1 MAAVPLLL
9 DWGRPSLLFLV
20 VATMV
25 LAYAVF
31 SLVGFGSALL
41 ASPPLA
47 AVMPVAQVIP
57 LLATLDCAGATSR
70 GFRAYRSVDRK
81 ELGHLLPSML
91 VGQIAGV
98 VALAWLPVKVMAVL
112 LGAFIVIQGL
122 RGLRPQRAGVSQWLH
137 RPYAALGFGL
147 FGGLLGG
154 LFGSGGFVYASYL
167 ERRLADREAFRAT
180 QAVLIALSTAWRVIL
195 CSLAGLVD
203 PALLCTAILL
213 WPAAYA
219 GLWLGRHLDIRLSRE
234 QLFVLLNC
242 LLVLSGGALML
253 RYLG

>member
-1 MAAVPLLL
+1 MGAVPLLL
-9 DWGRPSLLFLV
+9 DWNTPSLLFLAL
-20 VATMV
+20 ATMV
-25 LAYAVF
+25 LAYTVF
-31 SLVGFGSALL
+31 SLLGFGSALL
-41 ASPPLA
+41 ASAPLA

-57 LLATLDCAGATSR
+57 LLAILDFGGATSR
-70 GFRAYRSVDRK
+70 GLRACRSVDRK
-81 ELGHLLPSML
+81 ELGQLLPSML

-98 VALAWLPVKVMAVL
+98 LVLACLPLKVMAPL

-122 RGLRPQRAGVSQWLH
+122 RGLRPQPAGSSQWVH
-137 RPYAALGFGL
+137 RPYAVLGFGL

-167 ERRLADREAFRAT
+167 ERRLTDREAFRAT

-213 WPAAYA
+213 SPAAYA

-253 RYLG
+253 RYLR

>member
-1 MAAVPLLL
+1 MGALPLLL
-9 DWGRPSLLFLV
+9 DWDRPSLLFLV
-20 VATMV
+20 LATMV

-57 LLATLDCAGATSR
+57 LLATLDCVGATSR
-70 GFRAYRSVDRK
+70 GFRAYRSVDRN

-122 RGLRPQRAGVSQWLH
+122 RGLRPQRAGVSQWMH

-203 PALLCTAILL
+203 PALLFTATLL

-234 QLFVLLNC
+234 QLFVLLNG